1 MGATGGSM
9 RADKFVTA
17 LAAVA
22 ATAVA
27 ALATMTF
34 ATVPSKAET
43 VVKVHRHPPTR
54 ATVHKRSY
62 LDPGTETQHRS
73 NYYSVYSPEWG
84 MDPMRNSTLFT
95 NGAALPFIHDRM
107 PFPTCLD
114 LGGFCRE
121 P

>member
-1 MGATGGSM
+1 M
-9 RADKFVTA
+9 RADKF

-27 ALATMTF
+27 TLATVTF
-34 ATVPSKAET
+34 ATAPSKAET
-43 VVKVHRHPPTR
+43 AVKVHHHPPAR

-73 NYYSVYSPEWG
+73 NYYSLYSPEWG
-84 MDPMRNSTLFT
+84 MAPMRNSTLFQS
-95 NGAALPFIHDRM
+95 GPGLPFIHDRM

-114 LGGFCRE
+114 LAGFCRE